1 MQFRYILALAL
12 ALMVAGTTNAQ
23 KKQKAKAKK
32 PVVQV
37 KQEVSAADLLY
48 ENMTSSIQRVMV
60 IDSVVVDVDNFF
72 EEIPLPSNCGQL
84 MATTDFLQ
92 KKEVG
97 TAFINEFGN
106 KAYFSSINQE
116 GISTLMTKDKLQNQW
131 SEENVVEGLDQQLSL
146 NYPFMMPDGTT
157 LYFAQKGEESLGG
170 YDIFVTRYNS
180 EEGRFFNP
188 ENIGLPFNSK
198 ANDYM
203 YVEDELN
210 ELGWFVTDRNQ
221 PEGKVCVYTFV
232 PLKKRVNYDTDE
244 MDDEEIGALASIRS
258 IRETWFDNNELQAA
272 HNRLQRL
279 RDRNQKSIGNNT
291 QELFVVNDHITYT
304 SAKQFRSNDAR
315 RMYEELMKTYEELK
329 LMKEELGNLRSRYY
343 QANGNERKKMST
355 TILSQEEKVE
365 QLTSRIR
372 ELEKAVRNNE
382 VSALNP

>member
-1 MQFRYILALAL
+1 
-12 ALMVAGTTNAQ
+12 
-23 KKQKAKAKK
+23 
-32 PVVQV
+32 
-37 KQEVSAADLLY
+37 
-48 ENMTSSIQRVMV
+48 
-60 IDSVVVDVDNFF
+60 
-72 EEIPLPSNCGQL
+72 
-84 MATTDFLQ
+84 
-92 KKEVG
+92 
-97 TAFINEFGN
+97 
-106 KAYFSSINQE
+106 
-116 GISTLMTKDKLQNQW
+116 
-131 SEENVVEGLDQQLSL
+131 
-146 NYPFMMPDGTT
+146 
-157 LYFAQKGEESLGG
+157 
-170 YDIFVTRYNS
+170 
-180 EEGRFFNP
+180 
-188 ENIGLPFNSK
+188 
-198 ANDYM
+198 M

-329 LMKEELGNLRSRYY
+329 LMKEELGNLRSKSH